1 MYNTRINV
9 ITVHVICKP
18 KLGFKITQAIM
29 YITIVL
35 LCVMINSKL
44 YNLKSIFFA
53 FNALFNEWINLQS
66 STINGNYFYQ
76 HYPSY

>member
-9 ITVHVICKP
+9 ITIHVICKP
-18 KLGFKITQAIM
+18 KLGYKITQAIM

-53 FNALFNEWINLQS
+53 F
-66 STINGNYFYQ
+66 
-76 HYPSY
+76 